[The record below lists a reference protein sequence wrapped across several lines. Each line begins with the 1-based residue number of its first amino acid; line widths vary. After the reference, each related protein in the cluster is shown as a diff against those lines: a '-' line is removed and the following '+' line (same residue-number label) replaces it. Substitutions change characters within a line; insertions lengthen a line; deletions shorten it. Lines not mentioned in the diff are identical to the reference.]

1 MRMDDIVSL
10 ERIRSHI
17 SVSSK
22 KRMLE
27 NVATLFC
34 EGESELDTH
43 GVFQALVER
52 ERLGSTAIG
61 HGVALPHGRVKG
73 LGQVLGA
80 FVTLAHDVDYDG
92 VDKAP
97 VRMVFA
103 LLIPEQA
110 TSEQLQLLSELGAMF
125 SDEAFCER
133 LWRLEDPQEI
143 RRTLNSCPSLPSRKA
158 G

>member
-1 MRMDDIVSL
+1 MRMDDIVTL
-10 ERIRSHI
+10 GRIRSHI

-27 NVATLFC
+27 NLATLFC
-34 EGESELDTH
+34 ESDPELDAH
-43 GVFQALVER
+43 GVFHALVER

-61 HGVALPHGRVKG
+61 HGVAVPHGRIKG
-73 LGQVLGA
+73 LTQVRGA
-80 FVTLAHDVDYDG
+80 FMTLAHDVDFDG
-92 VDKAP
+92 MDKAP

-103 LLIPEQA
+103 LLLPVEA
-110 TSEQLQLLSELGAMF
+110 TPEQLQLVSDLGALF

-133 LWRLEDPQEI
+133 LWRLEDPHAI
-143 RRTLNSCPSLPSRKA
+143 CRTLNSCPSLPSRKA

>member
-1 MRMDDIVSL
+1 MHIDDIVTPD
-10 ERIRSHI
+10 RVRSHI

-27 NVATLFC
+27 NLATLLH
-34 EGESELDTH
+34 EGASEIDTYA
-43 GVFQALVER
+43 VFQALVER

-61 HGVALPHGRVKG
+61 HGVAIPHGRLKG
-73 LGQVLGA
+73 LDKVVGA
-80 FVTLAHDVDYDG
+80 FMTLAHDVDYDG
-92 VDKAP
+92 VDRTP

-110 TSEQLQLLSELGAMF
+110 TAEQLQIPSQLGAMF
-125 SDEAFCER
+125 SDEALCEQ
-133 LWRLEDPQEI
+133 LWRLDDPGEI
-143 RRTLNSCPSLPSRKA
+143 HRILTSYQRPPSRKV